1 LSNSSDINDE
11 SVLLRRQVKALSKRI
26 AAIEIENQQRHQR
39 EVVIYTI
46 GVIYFIIKGFVWI
59 QRQL

>member
-46 GVIYFIIKGFVWI
+46 GVIYFFIKGFFWV